1 MSNVRH
7 MNNSDLVGISTWGVI
22 VGGFA
27 FLVLNHNLKQ
37 PLRAKAIRWCLAAGG
52 CAVLYFASFLF
63 FKENPLPTKGTLGL
77 GFVGFPALVCGL
89 LLFARDFVQ
98 QVRRQRNA

>member
-1 MSNVRH
+1 
-7 MNNSDLVGISTWGVI
+7 MNNTDLVGISTWGVF

-52 CAVLYFASFLF
+52 CAVLYFASLVFLTE
-63 FKENPLPTKGTLGL
+63 KPLPTKGTLGL

-89 LLFARDFVQ
+89 LLAAHDFIR
-98 QVRRQRNA
+98 QVKGRHNA